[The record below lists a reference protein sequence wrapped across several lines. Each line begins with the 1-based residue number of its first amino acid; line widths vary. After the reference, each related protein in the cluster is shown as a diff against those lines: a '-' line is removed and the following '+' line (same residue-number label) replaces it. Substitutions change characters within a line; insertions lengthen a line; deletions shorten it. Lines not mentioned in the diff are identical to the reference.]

1 MKTFKELLSEAK
13 ETKIVTVADLKRAID
28 SFDDLPQGKKSSEAK
43 KIAKFAEKLG
53 YTLKKKSIL
62 ELLDSKKENNTKTQS
77 DKILKF
83 NTLGGLVNLSKH
95 NLTALKGIAHNTDCE
110 LVRTL
115 LSDVT
120 TEVKYYDNIDD
131 YISTID
137 VDDLFVSDGH
147 PIYSLDRFMELDVN
161 SREYSYEEI
170 EEIASAIGN
179 KIYNKYFITDDVA
192 QLFDYVGDSF
202 DTNLFV
208 VGANRYCLVNWG
220 ELDISLVNIDVLNSE
235 VYTHLNEFTIDVDK
249 HDEVGISISNGPSIT
264 SDVLKMREWKKEDIE
279 QITETLWE
287 FYQEWVKQH
296 K

>member
-1 MKTFKELLSEAK
+1 
-13 ETKIVTVADLKRAID
+13 
-28 SFDDLPQGKKSSEAK
+28 
-43 KIAKFAEKLG
+43 
-53 YTLKKKSIL
+53 
-62 ELLDSKKENNTKTQS
+62 
-77 DKILKF
+77 
-83 NTLGGLVNLSKH
+83 
-95 NLTALKGIAHNTDCE
+95 
-110 LVRTL
+110 
-115 LSDVT
+115 
-120 TEVKYYDNIDD
+120 
-131 YISTID
+131 
-137 VDDLFVSDGH
+137 
-147 PIYSLDRFMELDVN
+147 MELDVN

-192 QLFDYVGDSF
+192 QLFDYVGDVF

-249 HDEVGISISNGPSIT
+249 HDEVGISISNGTSIT